1 MFFLIAN
8 KSFMSIYG
16 TVIALNLTLNSST
29 AADFKPN
36 TYINQVNQPN
46 QVAIVP
52 LDKYDDGIQESRT
65 EIERLINIVRNHPN
79 LTGKQKAVG
88 IYKLYSRRIQ
98 GLEQNISNGLFGIYM
113 SPEDKDTIV
122 KRWMNERDR
131 LKILANQEIEPYLT
145 AREKQV
151 RAMFSDPVYVQRLLE
166 EAKRRAAAEQRARQD
181 ADSLRGIIP

>member
-1 MFFLIAN
+1 
-8 KSFMSIYG
+8 MSIYG
-16 TVIALNLTLNSST
+16 TVIALNLALNSSA

-46 QVAIVP
+46 QIAIVP
-52 LDKYDDGIQESRT
+52 LDKYDDGIQESRA

-88 IYKLYSRRIQ
+88 VYKLYARRIQ
-98 GLEQNISNGLFGIYM
+98 GLEENISQGLFGIYM
-113 SPEDKDTIV
+113 RPEDKDTIV

-145 AREKQV
+145 ARERKV
-151 RAMFSDPVYVQRLLE
+151 RAMLNDPAYRQRLLE
-166 EAKRRAAAEQRARQD
+166 EVKRRSAAEQRARQD
-181 ADSLRGIIP
+181 ADGLRGIIP